1 MTRIKGEA
9 KVSLEIREFLKTI
22 GCAVYSTEQGY
33 RNPKTA
39 GRGGTRTTPG
49 IPDLLVFG
57 TGPELPFFFCE
68 VKAPGG
74 KLRDS
79 QAAFQSEAARMGVP
93 HLVAWDVR
101 DVFDWLV
108 ERGVIATP

>member
-1 MTRIKGEA
+1 MAKARGEA
-9 KVSLEIREFLKTI
+9 AVSLEIREFLKTI

-33 RNPKTA
+33 RHD
-39 GRGGTRTTPG
+39 RGGTRQTPG

-57 TGPELPFFFCE
+57 IGPELPFFFVE

-79 QAAFQSEAARMGVP
+79 QEAFQAEAARMDVP
-93 HLVAWDVR
+93 YLVAWDVR

-108 ERGVIATP
+108 EQGVITTP